1 MLLSEPAIRHQM
13 DVIRS
18 ANKVIFGVGQLS
30 EDATIRESE
39 LHPVATIEKMA
50 QSGH

>member
-1 MLLSEPAIRHQM
+1 MIRNQM

-30 EDATIRESE
+30 EDATTGE
-39 LHPVATIEKMA
+39 
-50 QSGH
+50 